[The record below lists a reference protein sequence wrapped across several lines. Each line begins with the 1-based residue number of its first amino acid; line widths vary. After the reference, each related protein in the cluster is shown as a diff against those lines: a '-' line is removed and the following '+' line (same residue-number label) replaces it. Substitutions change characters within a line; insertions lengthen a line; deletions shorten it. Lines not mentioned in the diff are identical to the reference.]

1 VYIVRERKY
10 FWCSRP
16 GKELVFATT
25 GALVA
30 FSLLGVY
37 GRIITPIAPHQVLF
51 LLGFSALFTFAIDYP
66 KHLAFRKFGL

>member
-1 VYIVRERKY
+1 
-10 FWCSRP
+10 
-16 GKELVFATT
+16 
-25 GALVA
+25 
-30 FSLLGVY
+30 LLGVY